1 MKENA
6 LEIRIRE
13 QKEERDFVKN
23 PPSPSIDRSMS
34 TKDISSLIREIL
46 DKGFFFIQ
54 NDGGTVYRHM
64 KDQKGIVF
72 REITTGVAVS
82 IERTFLISHFRE
94 AREDEIQGNLIWHF
108 LKKSRETNNS
118 YEGIRAED
126 FDKFEIDINGPEVAL
141 RGIKG
146 KLIMIVYLN
155 GEWAK
160 PDLFV
165 NTKTFFGNQAQSEA
179 NVVNQA
185 FRIPESRLKDY
196 LKDLREV
203 AFKYTRKHFIE
214 ENGGES

>member
-6 LEIRIRE
+6 LVIKIGE

-23 PPSPSIDRSMS
+23 PPKPSMKDTFSM
-34 TKDISSLIREIL
+34 TREIL

-54 NDGGTVYRHM
+54 NEGGTVYRHM
-64 KDQKGIVF
+64 KDRDGNVF
-72 REITTGVAVS
+72 AEIATGVTVFV
-82 IERTFLISHFRE
+82 EKMFLISHFRE
-94 AREDEIQGNLIWHF
+94 ASEEEVLENLTWHF
-108 LKKSRETNNS
+108 LKKSREINNS
-118 YEGIRAED
+118 YEGIRAKD
-126 FDKFEIDINGPEVAL
+126 FDRFEIDINGPEVAL

-146 KLIMIVYLN
+146 KLIMIVYSN

-179 NVVNQA
+179 NVVDQSL
-185 FRIPESRLKDY
+185 RIPESRLKDY

-203 AFKYTRKHFIE
+203 AFKYTRK
-214 ENGGES
+214 NPL